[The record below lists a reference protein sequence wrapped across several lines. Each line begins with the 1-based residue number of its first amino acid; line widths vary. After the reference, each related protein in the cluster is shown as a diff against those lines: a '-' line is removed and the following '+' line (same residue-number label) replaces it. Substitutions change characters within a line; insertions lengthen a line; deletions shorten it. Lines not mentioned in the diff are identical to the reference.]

1 MKILK
6 FYLPS
11 CTPCKFVDQ
20 FLQDKDIEYQSIN
33 IEENDDLRE
42 KYDIMSV
49 PVTVLL
55 DSNGEETERVH
66 GFNPAQLESL
76 IAQLNS

>member
-20 FLQDKDIEYQSIN
+20 FLQDKGIEYQSIN

-42 KYDIMSV
+42 KYGIMSV
-49 PVTVLL
+49 PVLVLA
-55 DSNGEETERVH
+55 DEEGNEISRST
-66 GFNPAQLESL
+66 GYNPPQIEAL
-76 IAQLNS
+76 IAQLDK